1 VFKELPADLPRL
13 VELIETVGDIAV
25 PCPPDLMEEAVRLR
39 IIYTRARS
47 SGYANLPAF
56 AWRKLPYAYWMR
68 GAAPLDE
75 VEPELVEQYWRQHL
89 PAAASMAANRTKRWL
104 TPLFHTYCER
114 FAPEEE
120 AFAKFAANFRG
131 VLERAA
137 GPLAEQLRRKQQALS
152 FFSPSE
158 APARLAARLS
168 NPNHS
173 LDQILNREQFWP
185 GFLTCRLGNAAY
197 ASALKTA
204 TKSRADPEQQLRL
217 IDWAQK
223 LGVDV
228 VQTEHR
234 VSLAEALLLPWAEA
248 TPPDLHRARI
258 TDYLLKRYGHPKKKN
273 PQEKEDPQAVFR
285 WRGVSDRAG
294 AVLNRWLDGDT
305 IRIFVHVLEKTA
317 DKTWS
322 FRRRFWMAYY
332 DAGYIDAAW
341 LALGPEALERALEFR
356 QGGTGIEFGK
366 LEGIFAQNQS
376 VLLLRIGSL
385 VFAEWS
391 HKGSLRAFEEG
402 SRGAP
407 RLYLDSYDG
416 ASLRES
422 QSLDFHGGL
431 KARPQLFHWHSES
444 GWWQRTARDFIRRQT
459 GIQMSDRDIL

>member
-1 VFKELPADLPRL
+1 MFKELPTDFPRL
-13 VELIETVGDIAV
+13 VELIETGGDIAV
-25 PCPPDLMEEAVRLR
+25 PRPPDLMEEAVRLR
-39 IIYTRARS
+39 IIYARARS

-120 AFAKFAANFRG
+120 AFVKFAAKFRG

-137 GPLAEQLRRKQQALS
+137 GPFAEQLLRKQQALS
-152 FFSPSE
+152 FFSPNE
-158 APARLAARLS
+158 APSRLAARLS

-204 TKSRADPEQQLRL
+204 TRSRADPEQQLRL
-217 IDWAQK
+217 IDWALK

-234 VSLAEALLLPWAEA
+234 AALAEALLLPWAEA

-258 TDYLLKRYGHPKKKN
+258 TDCVLSKYGHP
-273 PQEKEDPQAVFR
+273 EKPDPQAVFR
-285 WRGVSDRAG
+285 WRGVSDEAR
-294 AVLNRWLDGDT
+294 AVLMRWLT
-305 IRIFVHVLEKTA
+305 WESLRTFIHVLERTA
-317 DKTWS
+317 DEIWS
-322 FRRRFWMAYY
+322 FRRKFWMAYY
-332 DAGYIDAAW
+332 DAGFIDAAW
-341 LALGPEALERALEFR
+341 LALGPDARRLAR
-356 QGGTGIEFGK
+356 QLRPNGTGLEFGK
-366 LEGIFAQNQS
+366 LEGVFAPNQS

-391 HKGSLRAFEEG
+391 HNGSLRAFEEG

-416 ASLRES
+416 PSLRES
-422 QSLDFHGGL
+422 RSLDFHGGL
-431 KARPQLFHWHSES
+431 KARPQLAHLHSES